1 MGTTTDKLQY
11 LIDAKIAISAAIEAK
26 GGTVPTE
33 LSGYGPAI
41 EALPSG
47 TPDYTV
53 VQYSSGSLSS
63 YYDTTEI
70 ATLTNSQIGSVQTVQ
85 SMKTASNIKSI
96 DASFFRPSSGTNTAL
111 QSFEGTEL
119 SSIGGYAFYSCANLS
134 SVVLNDGLIEIGT
147 QAFRDCSGL
156 KSISLPNSLTT
167 IRNNCFRSSGLIAIV
182 LPSSLTLLEGSSFLN
197 CTSLTSVT
205 IPNTLTSIP
214 GSFFYGCTA
223 LVNLTI
229 PSSVTS
235 IGSSALGIGL
245 TTNNP
250 TITFEGKTVSDVQGM
265 TNYPWA
271 AKTNTTFSCTDGTI
285 TI

>member
-11 LIDAKIAISAAIEAK
+11 LIDAKSAISAAIISK
-26 GGTVPTE
+26 GGTVPHE

-47 TPDYTV
+47 TPNYTV

-70 ATLTNSQIGSVQTVQ
+70 ATLTSGQIGSVQTIQ
-85 SMKTASNIKSI
+85 SMKTASNITSI
-96 DASFFRPSSGTNTAL
+96 GTSFFQPSSGTNTAL

-119 SSIGGYAFYSCANLS
+119 SSIGQYAFYSCANLS
-134 SVVLNDGLIEIGT
+134 SVVLNDGLNEIGS
-147 QAFRDCSGL
+147 QAFRNCSGL

-167 IRNNCFRSSGLIAIV
+167 IKNNCFRSSGLTDIV
-182 LPSSLTLLEGSSFLN
+182 LPSSVTTLEGSSFLD

-205 IPNTLTSIP
+205 LPNTMTTIP
-214 GSFFYGCTA
+214 GSTFYGCTA

-245 TTNNP
+245 TTNHP
-250 TITFEGKTVSDVQGM
+250 TITFEGKTMSDVQGM

-271 AKTNTTFSCTDGTI
+271 AKTNTTLSCTDGTI